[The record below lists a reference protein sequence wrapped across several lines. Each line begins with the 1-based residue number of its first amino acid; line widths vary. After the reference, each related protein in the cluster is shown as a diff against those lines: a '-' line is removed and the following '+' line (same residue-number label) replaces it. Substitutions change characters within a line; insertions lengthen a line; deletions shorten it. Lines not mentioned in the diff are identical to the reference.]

1 MLAKYSVKK
10 PLTVILAGVG
20 DAAGNIGQTMD
31 DLLDELDD
39 ALSSADSSDEIA
51 VTQKE
56 APAKWPGLRFRLS
69 QVSWNTLRRVSHTPS
84 SSLVF
89 SVTNRQPASR
99 SGWPFFMP

>member
-56 APAKWPGLRFRLS
+56 APAIGRGFGF
-69 QVSWNTLRRVSHTPS
+69 V
-84 SSLVF
+84 
-89 SVTNRQPASR
+89 
-99 SGWPFFMP
+99 